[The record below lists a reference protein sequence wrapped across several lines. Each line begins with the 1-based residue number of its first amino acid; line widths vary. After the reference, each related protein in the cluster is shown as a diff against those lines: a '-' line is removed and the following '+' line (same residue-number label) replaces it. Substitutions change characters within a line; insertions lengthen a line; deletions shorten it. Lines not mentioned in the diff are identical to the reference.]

1 MSSDSSHVCS
11 KICVRPDL
19 LNILLLK
26 LNYKVDPGYGKR
38 TKQVTDSLRTCPP
51 LILTINCQE
60 FSLGNS

>member
-26 LNYKVDPGYGKR
+26 LNYKVDPGCR
-38 TKQVTDSLRTCPP
+38 
-51 LILTINCQE
+51 
-60 FSLGNS
+60 